1 MAGLFAAE
9 AVSTFE
15 QEYESSMAEMTAEKF
30 AQRAFDYDLVDAHQL
45 ESIWG
50 EFGSREVPLD
60 RFTKLMVRRELLTNF
75 QVERLLSGKRDGY
88 FYGNY
93 KVLYMVG
100 SGTFARVYRATHR
113 ETLRDRAIKVL
124 RNRYSE
130 DFVTTEQ
137 FMREARLLMPLRHPN
152 IVPVYEVLQE
162 RHRPFMVMDFIEG
175 QNLRDFIK
183 VRKRLDLLV
192 SLHLTADVLA
202 GLEYALTRGV
212 THRDMKLSNVLIS
225 SHGRAKLV
233 DFGLAAISAD
243 MSEEAIAAAPNPR
256 SIDYAGLERITGVR
270 KNDPRSDI
278 YFTGVMLYHIL
289 SGKSPLYETRDR
301 IKRLSVSRY
310 RDVKPLGQE
319 IPDCPNYVLA
329 LVHKAMDLKV
339 DRRYQTPTEMLEAVE
354 KAIELVKSG
363 HKDVPRSEVAV
374 NRASTQENT
383 VTGDTPIEREGENH
397 TVMLVESSISM
408 QDRIRNALKKRGY
421 RVLVFGSPQ
430 RAHQRFDEHLE
441 QEPLAEC
448 IIFSAGDLGDEAV
461 DAFNDFGEDDLTR
474 NIPAILLVK
483 RTNKDQIRR
492 AKTSDRRV
500 LLPLG
505 LKIRQLRTKLLELLK
520 AQEPTNS

>member
-1 MAGLFAAE
+1 
-9 AVSTFE
+9 
-15 QEYESSMAEMTAEKF
+15 MAEMTAEKF

-45 ESIWG
+45 ESVWG

-60 RFTKLMVRRELLTNF
+60 SFTKLMVRRELLTNF
-75 QVERLLSGKRDGY
+75 QVERLLNGKRDGY

-100 SGTFARVYRATHR
+100 SGTFARVYRARHR
-113 ETLRDRAIKVL
+113 ESLRDRAIKVL

-130 DFVTTEQ
+130 DLVTTEQ

-183 VRKRLDLLV
+183 IRKRLDLLV

-202 GLEYALTRGV
+202 GLEYALSKGV

-256 SIDYAGLERITGVR
+256 SIDYAGLERMTGVR

-278 YFTGVMLYHIL
+278 YFTGVLLYHII
-289 SGKSPLYETRDR
+289 SGKPPLYETRDR

-310 RDVKPLGQE
+310 RDVKPLAQE
-319 IPDCPNYVLA
+319 ISDCPNYVLG
-329 LVHKAMDLKV
+329 LVNKAMDLKV
-339 DRRYQTPTEMLEAVE
+339 EKRYQTPTQMLEDVE
-354 KAIELVKSG
+354 KATELLKSG
-363 HKDVPRSEVAV
+363 HKEVRGSEIGAQQ
-374 NRASTQENT
+374 SHLEEKTPTE
-383 VTGDTPIEREGENH
+383 DTPVEREGENY

-408 QDRIRNALKKRGY
+408 QDRMRKALKKRGY
-421 RVLVFGSPQ
+421 RVLVFGSPR
-430 RAHQRFDEHLE
+430 RARQRFEEHLE
-441 QEPLAEC
+441 QEPLADC
-448 IIFSAGDLGDEAV
+448 IIFSAGELGDEAV
-461 DAFNDFGEDDLTR
+461 DAFNEFGEDELTS

-483 RTNKDQIRR
+483 RTNKKQIRQ
-492 AKTSDRRV
+492 AKTSERRI

-505 LKIRQLRTKLLELLK
+505 LKIKQLRAKLLHLVK
-520 AQEPTNS
+520 AQEPSSS